1 MRKKTIEKADL
12 RVALERSDLT
22 FVNMH
27 RTGQL
32 KGGCVLGIFNK
43 DEVLKLFLTAFIAAL
58 EYSCFKN
65 CHKFPIYM
73 FWL

>member
-22 FVNMH
+22 FVNMRN

-43 DEVLKLFLTAFIAAL
+43 DEVLKLFLRFLLSSSTQF
-58 EYSCFKN
+58 YF
-65 CHKFPIYM
+65 
-73 FWL
+73 

>member
-43 DEVLKLFLTAFIAAL
+43 DEVLKLFLRFLLSSSTQF
-58 EYSCFKN
+58 YF
-65 CHKFPIYM
+65 
-73 FWL
+73 